1 MFSYEFC
8 KIFQNAYFQRT
19 PIVIASLTHPC
30 FKNGSMTAYKF
41 TPLTVGTIEVI
52 FWKTVALEIER
63 SHLKVFCEIAYGKS
77 QAIRQMF
84 VKFQLYI
91 YDGVF

>member
-1 MFSYEFC
+1 
-8 KIFQNAYFQRT
+8 
-19 PIVIASLTHPC
+19 
-30 FKNGSMTAYKF
+30 MTAYKF

-91 YDGVF
+91 YDGVFFILSECGRGYFYTLLVFS